1 MMGLHA
7 LHVAFRGLP
16 NVEVVAH
23 VDSNPAEIEK
33 KMAATQAKRH
43 YLDFETMLDQE
54 HPDIVVLCSRH
65 PGDHFAPIRA
75 AAEHGCHVFCEKPM
89 TADPREADRM
99 VELVE

>member
-1 MMGLHA
+1 MQTRVAILKDTSKPMMGLHA

-65 PGDHFAPIRA
+65 PGDIR
-75 AAEHGCHVFCEKPM
+75 CR
-89 TADPREADRM
+89 T
-99 VELVE
+99 